1 MTIHLG
7 KVRISFLIRQSLRYN
22 AGHDPPMLVRLLSS
36 ERKATQLTGVL
47 VTARISDSA
56 FGTSAA
62 FAVSLVGE
70 PAVRLLTT
78 GGPIIGTFLNEAYEQ
93 ETIQVESGDIL
104 VMYTDGVTE
113 ARNPSGVEFGEEK
126 LRSMLVDSWRL
137 TARETA
143 EEVIANVLEWQGS
156 APQHDDITLV
166 VVKVK

>member
-1 MTIHLG
+1 MNPSRLAMRNDHPSRKSPHLLFDTS
-7 KVRISFLIRQSLRYN
+7 KFAIQRWAR
-22 AGHDPPMLVRLLSS
+22 PPMLVRLLSS

-93 ETIQVESGDIL
+93 E
-104 VMYTDGVTE
+104 
-113 ARNPSGVEFGEEK
+113 
-126 LRSMLVDSWRL
+126 
-137 TARETA
+137 
-143 EEVIANVLEWQGS
+143 
-156 APQHDDITLV
+156 
-166 VVKVK
+166 